1 MERRV
6 HRRSGRHSLVSA
18 VVAAGLVLVGAVSGG
33 TSDATAADMSR
44 LRVGSLISDELFFS
58 GGDMSATEVQTF
70 LDARAPGCVPSP
82 SGVPCL
88 KSYRTSTPTLAAT
101 AYCSAYQGSGSE
113 TAAQVVAKVSSA
125 CGVSAR
131 VLLVLLQKEQGLVTA
146 SGSSLTARRYE
157 AATGYGCP
165 DGAPCNAQYY
175 GFFNQVYR
183 AASRFVQYSQEP
195 TRFRHQPGA
204 VNSVLFHPD
213 ATCGSSS
220 VLVVNRATAALY
232 NYTPYQPNAASIA
245 AGAGTGD
252 RCSSYGNRNF
262 WRYYTDWF
270 GETQLITRGAINGYY
285 WSGQHARSLS
295 IPLAN
300 EGPVAGGH
308 SQRFRNGT
316 VFASGYGTFA
326 TLTAMDTGYRG
337 TGGPSGP
344 LGFPSS
350 EVRQAAAGIVQ
361 QSFANGHA
369 YTASGR
375 PFGGTIGAIDDKYQA
390 QGGVLGTLGWPQG
403 LHRCGNGC
411 VQDLRKDSGAAVS
424 IVWSAG
430 TGAHVV
436 SSAIRS
442 KWLQDGGVAG
452 PGFPLADE
460 AGTSDGRGS
469 VSEFRANGRTTTV
482 LWSGGTGA
490 RSFGGPVRDAW
501 YRGGGVTGLGYAT
514 TDEVPVGDGVG
525 AWARFSKDG
534 RLAAVLWS
542 RATGA
547 HHLAGSFLAY
557 WTQDGGVGGLG
568 YPLTDEAR
576 AADGVGSSMDFRRG
590 TRTSSL
596 VWHPSSGVHAI
607 GGSVR
612 DAWLRSGGVRG
623 LGYPVHDEV
632 ATADGSGSIAEFR
645 RGGLSGVVLWSP
657 GTGAAYFSGPA
668 LATWRAGGGLSTI
681 GYPVGDERLTGRG
694 SSTVT
699 RFTSGTWIVADPSSG
714 VSVQVPREIAAVWTA
729 AGGATGSYG
738 LPRAAARVSGGTV
751 TQAFEGGTLSA
762 TVSR

>member
-1 MERRV
+1 MQRV
-6 HRRSGRHSLVSA
+6 VSRRSGGLSLLSA
-18 VVAAGLVLVGAVSGG
+18 LVATALVLVTGVASS
-33 TSDATAADMSR
+33 TRSAAAADMSR
-44 LRVGSLISDELFFS
+44 LQVGSLISDELFFA
-58 GGDMSATEVQTF
+58 GGDMSASEVQTF
-70 LDARAPGCVPSP
+70 LEGRAPTCVPSP
-82 SGVPCL
+82 TGVPCL
-88 KSYRTSTPTLAAT
+88 KAYRTATPTLAAT
-101 AYCSAYQGSGSE
+101 AYCSAYQGNGSE
-113 TAAQVVAKVSSA
+113 TAAHVIAKVSSA

-131 VLLVLLQKEQGLVTA
+131 VLIVLLQKEQGLVTA

-157 AATGYGCP
+157 VATGFGCP
-165 DGAPCNAQYY
+165 DGAPCSTQYY

-183 AASRFVQYSQEP
+183 AASRFVQYSREP
-195 TRFRHQPGA
+195 ARFRHQPGA
-204 VNSVLFHPD
+204 WNTVLYHPD
-213 ATCGSSS
+213 SSCGSSS
-220 VLVVNRATAALY
+220 VLIVNRATAALY

-285 WSGQHARSLS
+285 WSGQHARNLS

-316 VFASGYGTFA
+316 VFASAYGTFA
-326 TLTAMDTGYRG
+326 TLAAMDSGYRG
-337 TGGPSGP
+337 TGGPTGP

-350 EVRQAAAGIVQ
+350 EQRSITAEIVEQ
-361 QSFANGHA
+361 PFANGHA
-369 YTASGR
+369 YTAPGR
-375 PFGGTIGAIDDKYQA
+375 PFGGTIGAIDDKYRS

-411 VQDLRKDSGAAVS
+411 VQDLRKDSGVAVS

-430 TGAHVV
+430 TGAKVV

-442 KWLQDGGVAG
+442 KWLQDGGTNG
-452 PGFPLADE
+452 PGFPVADE
-460 AGTSDGRGS
+460 AATSDGRGA
-469 VSEFRANGRTTTV
+469 VSEFRAGGRTSTI
-482 LWSGGTGA
+482 LWSGSTGA

-525 AWARFSKDG
+525 AWARFAKDG
-534 RLAAVLWS
+534 RPGAVLWS
-542 RATGA
+542 RTTGA
-547 HHLAGSFLAY
+547 HFLAGSFFTF

-596 VWHPSSGVHAI
+596 VWHPSSGVHAL

-623 LGYPVHDEV
+623 LGYPVHDEI
-632 ATADGSGSIAEFR
+632 ATPDGSGSIAEFR
-645 RGGLSGVVLWSP
+645 RGGLSGIVLWSRA
-657 GTGAAYFSGPA
+657 TGAAFFSGPT
-668 LATWRAGGGLSTI
+668 LAEWRAGGGLTTL
-681 GYPVGDERLTGRG
+681 GYPLADERFSGRG
-694 SSTVT
+694 TSTVT

-714 VSVQVPREIAAVWTA
+714 ITVQVPKQIAVAWTA
-729 AGGATGSYG
+729 AGGATGAYG
-738 LPRAAARVSGGTV
+738 LPRGAARVSGTTV

-762 TVSR
+762 AVAP